1 MIRKLMIRKFLI
13 AAVTF
18 GLLGLPTQAQVQ
30 RVEPTQPGDSV
41 PVYRVTVVGRTT
53 KAINYRHR
61 GGATTIDFKG
71 TPLLPNARGEAKV
84 ESKKGYIEIEVEFD
98 DLSPATQ
105 FGPEYLTYVMWAI
118 TPEGRATNLGEVL
131 LGGAESKLNVTTELQ
146 AFGLVVTAEPHF
158 AVTQPSD
165 VVVMEN
171 VVRSDTEGKIE
182 EIEARYELL
191 QRGQYTIN
199 VTRDQLVPLAWD
211 YKTPLELHEA
221 RNAVRIANWAGA
233 QQYASE
239 SYAKAAQL
247 LQQAEDYH
255 ARNAGKKSVIMAA
268 REAAQ
273 TAEDARLI
281 TVKRRDEERTALLAA
296 GEAQAKA
303 DASAEAARRAQ
314 AEQEKAAAE
323 RARLQAERARLQAES
338 DKRAAEEAARRAKE
352 QAAEQVASSAREQA
366 ELRARMLEQLNLI
379 LETRETARGLVI
391 SMPDVLFAFNK
402 ADLRPEAR
410 EKLAKVSGIIL
421 AQPGLA
427 LEVEGHTD
435 SVGSNEYNQQL
446 SERRAA
452 SARDYLVQQGL
463 SSTAVGSRGFGE
475 ERPVASN
482 ETASGRQQNR
492 RVEILVAGEV
502 IGIPATESL
511 MRQR

>member
-1 MIRKLMIRKFLI
+1 MIRKFLLATI
-13 AAVTF
+13 ACS
-18 GLLGLPTQAQVQ
+18 LLGLPLHAQVQ
-30 RVEPTQPGDSV
+30 RVEPARQGDSV
-41 PVYRVTVVGRTT
+41 PVYRVTVIGRTT

-61 GGATTIDFKG
+61 GGSTTIDFKG

-98 DLSPATQ
+98 DLEPASK

-131 LGGAESKLNVTTELQ
+131 HGRGDESKLNVTTELQ
-146 AFGLVVTAEPHF
+146 SFGMVITAEPHF

-171 VVRSDTEGKIE
+171 VVRSDTRGKVE

-191 QRGQYTIN
+191 QRGQYTLSVSPN
-199 VTRDQLVPLAWD
+199 ELVAIQMD
-211 YKTPLELHEA
+211 RSTPLELYEA
-221 RNAVRIANWAGA
+221 RNALRIARWAGA
-233 QQYASE
+233 AQFGTPSFQ
-239 SYAKAAQL
+239 KAEQL
-247 LQQAEDYH
+247 LQQAEDGH
-255 ARNAGKKSVIMAA
+255 SSGANKKSVIMSA

-281 TVKRRDEERTALLAA
+281 AIKRQQEDLEARERQASADREA
-296 GEAQAKA
+296 SARAEAEAEAQ
-303 DASAEAARRAQ
+303 RRAQ
-314 AEQEKAAAE
+314 AEADKAAAQADKDAAE
-323 RARLQAERARLQAES
+323 QARLQAER
-338 DKRAAEEAARRAKE
+338 DKQAAEEAARRARE
-352 QAAEQVASSAREQA
+352 QAAETAASSAREQA
-366 ELRARMLEQLNLI
+366 ELRARLLEQLNLI

-402 ADLRPEAR
+402 SDLKPEAR
-410 EKLAKVSGIIL
+410 EKLAKISGIIL

-435 SVGSNEYNQQL
+435 SVGSNEYNQKL

-463 SSTAVGSRGFGE
+463 SSTAISSQGFGE

>member
-1 MIRKLMIRKFLI
+1 MIRRFLI
-13 AAVTF
+13 AVMAF
-18 GLLGLPTQAQVQ
+18 GLLGLPAQSQVQ
-30 RVEPTQPGDSV
+30 RVEPTQQGDSV
-41 PVYRVTVVGRTT
+41 PVYRVTVIGRTT

-61 GGATTIDFKG
+61 GGSTTIDFKG
-71 TPLLPNARGEAKV
+71 TPLLPQARGEAKV

-98 DLSPATQ
+98 NLTPATQ

-131 LGGAESKLNVTTELQ
+131 LSGDAGSKLNVTTELQ

-171 VVRSDTEGKIE
+171 VVRSDTRGKIE

-191 QRGQYTIN
+191 QRGQYTLN
-199 VTRDQLVPLAWD
+199 VTQDQLVPLDWD
-211 YKTPLELHEA
+211 RKTPLELHEA
-221 RNAVRIANWAGA
+221 RNAVRIARWAGA
-233 QQYASE
+233 QQYAAG
-239 SYAKAAQL
+239 SYAKSAKL

-255 ARNAGKKSVIMAA
+255 ARDAGKKSVIMTA

-281 TVKRRDEERTALLAA
+281 TVKRREEERVARVVAS
-296 GEAQAKA
+296 EAQAKA
-303 DASAEAARRAQ
+303 EADAEAARRAQ
-314 AEQEKAAAE
+314 AERKRAVAEQERAAAE
-323 RARLQAERARLQAES
+323 GARLQAES
-338 DKRAAEEAARRAKE
+338 DKRAAEEAARHARE
-352 QAAEQVASSAREQA
+352 QAAEQAARSAREQA
-366 ELRARMLEQLNLI
+366 ELRARMLEQLNLV

-391 SMPDVLFAFNK
+391 SMPDVLFAFNRSELK
-402 ADLRPEAR
+402 PEAR

-435 SVGSNEYNQQL
+435 SVGSNEYNQGL

-452 SARDYLVQQGL
+452 SARDFLVQQGV
-463 SSTAVGSRGFGE
+463 SGTAIASRGFGE

-482 ETASGRQQNR
+482 ETAGGRQQNR
-492 RVEILVAGEV
+492 RVEILVAGEA
-502 IGIPATESL
+502 IGIPATES
-511 MRQR
+511 RQR

>member
-1 MIRKLMIRKFLI
+1 MIRKFLFAAI
-13 AAVTF
+13 AC
-18 GLLGLPTQAQVQ
+18 GLLGLPVQGQVQ
-30 RVEPTQPGDSV
+30 RVEPVRQGDSV
-41 PVYRVTVVGRTT
+41 PVYRVTVIGRTT

-61 GGATTIDFKG
+61 GGSTTIDFKG

-98 DLSPATQ
+98 DLEPASK
-105 FGPEYLTYVMWAI
+105 FGPEYLTYVLWAI
-118 TPEGRATNLGEVL
+118 TPEGRATNMGEML
-131 LGGAESKLNVTTELQ
+131 HGRGDESKLNVTTELQ
-146 AFGLVVTAEPHF
+146 AFGMVVTAEPHF

-171 VVRSDTEGKIE
+171 VVRSDTEGKVE

-191 QRGQYTIN
+191 QRGQYTLSVSPN
-199 VTRDQLVPLAWD
+199 ELVPMQMD
-211 YKTPLELHEA
+211 RSTPLELYEA
-221 RNAVRIANWAGA
+221 RNALRIARWAGA
-233 QQYASE
+233 AEFGAPSFQ
-239 SYAKAAQL
+239 KAEQL
-247 LQQAEDYH
+247 LQRAEDGH
-255 ARNAGKKSVIMAA
+255 ASGANKKSVIMSA

-281 TVKRRDEERTALLAA
+281 AIKRQQEDFAARER
-296 GEAQAKA
+296 
-303 DASAEAARRAQ
+303 DASAQREASARAEADAEARRRAQ
-314 AEQEKAAAE
+314 AEQEKSAAE
-323 RARLQAERARLQAES
+323 QARLRAES
-338 DKRAAEEAARRAKE
+338 DKRAAEDAARRARE
-352 QAAEQVASSAREQA
+352 QAAETAASSAREQA
-366 ELRARMLEQLNLI
+366 ELRARLLEQLNLI

-391 SMPDVLFAFNK
+391 SMPDVLFAFNRS
-402 ADLRPEAR
+402 DLRPEAR

-452 SARDYLVQQGL
+452 SARDYLIQQGL
-463 SSTAVGSRGFGE
+463 SSTAIASRGFGE

-502 IGIPATESL
+502 IGIPATEGL